1 MTLFCHLWSH
11 LTLSTWWCWR
21 GTVKWTIS
29 NTNRES
35 ECRLPQDNAADLSQ
49 HLTALQG
56 CARRASLIP
65 SLQGFLRHRTQSDCV
80 PSLYWMSVSI
90 YSFLFVIIVM
100 RSWTPW
106 KERLCPLLVHIIPQV
121 HWQWSAQGKA
131 AAIICWLNAQSISW
145 LSSLRLIIKFLNMHW
160 FSSVY

>member
-1 MTLFCHLWSH
+1 MPGLRRKYNTHEEETSINNLFAP
-11 LTLSTWWCWR
+11 
-21 GTVKWTIS
+21 VKDDIVLPSLVPLHFVNLVVLAGYCEVNYFKHKQKASAGWGLLCS
-29 NTNRES
+29 SRF
-35 ECRLPQDNAADLSQ
+35 PQDNAADLSQ

-100 RSWTPW
+100 RS
-106 KERLCPLLVHIIPQV
+106 
-121 HWQWSAQGKA
+121 
-131 AAIICWLNAQSISW
+131 
-145 LSSLRLIIKFLNMHW
+145 
-160 FSSVY
+160 